1 MGSGRAGAWEGSRVD
16 PRTVIDDLLEVT
28 VVGSF
33 SRVGYAARRGVFEWE
48 PPAPGAMAGLTVVIT
63 GPTSGLGRAA
73 AEAAAALGAR
83 VVLLGGSE
91 ERPARGRDA
100 LVERHR
106 EARFPTVVADMG
118 SLASVRAAAAQI
130 LASETR

>member
-33 SRVGYAARRGVFEWE
+33 SRVGYAARSAVFGWE
-48 PPAPGAMAGLTVVIT
+48 PPTPGAMSGLTVVIT

-73 AEAAAALGAR
+73 AEAVAALGAR
-83 VVLLGGSE
+83 VVLLGRSE
-91 ERPARGRDA
+91 ERLARVRDA
-100 LVERHR
+100 LIERHR
-106 EARFPTVVADMG
+106 EDGFRRSSPTWARSRPSA
-118 SLASVRAAAAQI
+118 RP
-130 LASETR
+130 R